1 LKFHLVIN
9 MERMDASSS
18 YSEVARHVTEMVQI
32 AEDAGFHMVWA
43 AEHHGIEMTIA
54 PDAFQILTWLAAH
67 TSRIRLGTAVVV
79 SPYAHPVRVA
89 GQAALLDVYSDGRLD
104 LGLGSGAYQW
114 EMDRMKPGLKQQ
126 DAHLYTQELLPAV
139 RALWEGDYSHEG
151 EYWQFARMTSV
162 PKPVQ
167 GSSPPVWI
175 AARAPVTFDFAVK
188 NNCNIMSWALARP
201 FSEVELYKERF
212 ETALKDNPGMPRPVF
227 ATMRQTAVYEKTSDV
242 DPYLDAFISKTARFE
257 NLFKNIADVKE
268 GFPEQVDLESI
279 AGEDRFN
286 REELQKNLMF
296 GTPDEVISKL
306 EPYRAIGVDDFIY
319 NASYG
324 LDRERQKSSL
334 KLFCREV
341 APAFA

>member
-1 LKFHLVIN
+1 MRFHLVIN

-167 GSSPPVWI
+167 VSSPPVWI

-201 FSEVELYKERF
+201 FLRSSFTKSASRPR
-212 ETALKDNPGMPRPVF
+212 LKTIQVCLARSSPLCDRLPFMRRLQTLILTLMPLFPKPRVLRISSRILLMSKRDFPN
-227 ATMRQTAVYEKTSDV
+227 RWTS
-242 DPYLDAFISKTARFE
+242 
-257 NLFKNIADVKE
+257 N
-268 GFPEQVDLESI
+268 Q
-279 AGEDRFN
+279 
-286 REELQKNLMF
+286 
-296 GTPDEVISKL
+296 
-306 EPYRAIGVDDFIY
+306 
-319 NASYG
+319 
-324 LDRERQKSSL
+324 
-334 KLFCREV
+334 
-341 APAFA
+341 

>member
-1 LKFHLVIN
+1 

-126 DAHLYTQELLPAV
+126 DA
-139 RALWEGDYSHEG
+139 
-151 EYWQFARMTSV
+151 
-162 PKPVQ
+162 
-167 GSSPPVWI
+167 
-175 AARAPVTFDFAVK
+175 
-188 NNCNIMSWALARP
+188 
-201 FSEVELYKERF
+201 
-212 ETALKDNPGMPRPVF
+212 
-227 ATMRQTAVYEKTSDV
+227 
-242 DPYLDAFISKTARFE
+242 YL
-257 NLFKNIADVKE
+257 
-268 GFPEQVDLESI
+268 
-279 AGEDRFN
+279 
-286 REELQKNLMF
+286 
-296 GTPDEVISKL
+296 
-306 EPYRAIGVDDFIY
+306 
-319 NASYG
+319 
-324 LDRERQKSSL
+324 
-334 KLFCREV
+334 
-341 APAFA
+341 